1 MAETRGEGVDPLKR
15 RDFLIKSA
23 SFLLG
28 GLAGLSGASKAF
40 AFPGKKP
47 RLAIIIDDIGHSPPR
62 ARRFLA
68 LSVPITFAIL
78 PRLSHSQDLAH
89 EIHEA
94 GHEILLHQPMEPCD
108 RGQSPGP
115 GALYVGDGGGRIV
128 KVMEENISQIPFA
141 RGVNNHMG
149 SRFTASRREV
159 LQTLGVLQKTDLFF
173 VDSLTSSHSVAYE
186 TARRLEVPAAFRH
199 VFLDHDLREE
209 AILQSLQRLQ
219 THALRHGR
227 GIGIGHPH
235 PETARAIELFTREFV
250 NSEVSLAHISELIQP
265 A

>member
-1 MAETRGEGVDPLKR
+1 MVDPLKR

-28 GLAGLSGASKAF
+28 GMAGLHGLPRAF
-40 AFPGKKP
+40 AAPVKP
-47 RLAIIIDDIGHSPPR
+47 RLAIIIDDIGHSLPK
-62 ARRFLA
+62 ARRFLD

-78 PRLSHSQDLAH
+78 PRLSHSHDLAY
-89 EIHEA
+89 EIHQA
-94 GHEILLHQPMEPCD
+94 GHEIMLHQPMEPCD
-108 RGQSPGP
+108 RGLSPGP
-115 GALYVGDGGGRIV
+115 GALYVGDGGGKIV
-128 KVMEENISQIPFA
+128 KVMEENISEIPFA

-159 LQTLGVLQKTDLFF
+159 QQALGVLRETNLFF

-186 TARRLEVPAAFRH
+186 TARSLEVPAAFRH
-199 VFLDHDLREE
+199 VFLDHDLRER
-209 AILQSLQRLQ
+209 AILQSLERLRL
-219 THALRHGR
+219 HALKYGR

-235 PETARAIELFTREFV
+235 PETVRAIELFVREFG
-250 NSEVSLAHISELIQP
+250 NSEVSLVHISELIRP